1 MYPVINP
8 QSAVCMYPVQQST
21 VSRLYIPS
29 SSIHSQPS
37 ICTQFINPQSAIC
50 TYPVHPIQSASC
62 LYVPSSSIQSAV
74 YMYPVHPIH
83 TVRLLYVPSSSSPQS
98 GICMYP
104 VPQSTVSQPLSV
116 PSSSIHSQPSVCTQF
131 IQYTVSHLYI
141 PSSSN
146 PWSAICIYPVHPCL
160 GLHIYRFNHDL
171 VAPWYSLPKK
181 LQV

>member
-1 MYPVINP
+1 MISQQSAISMYPVH
-8 QSAVCMYPVQQST
+8 QST

-50 TYPVHPIQSASC
+50 TYPVHPIHTQPAVCMYQVHQSSQLSVC
-62 LYVPSSSIQSAV
+62 TQFIQSS
-74 YMYPVHPIH
+74 
-83 TVRLLYVPSSSSPQS
+83 VRHLY
-98 GICMYP
+98 
-104 VPQSTVSQPLSV
+104 V
-116 PSSSIHSQPSVCTQF
+116 PSSSIHSQPASVCTQF

-146 PWSAICIYPVHPCL
+146 PWPAIGIYPVHPCL
-160 GLHIYRFNHDL
+160 GLHICRFNHDL

>member
-1 MYPVINP
+1 MYPVHQSTVSHLYVPSSTI
-8 QSAVCMYPVQQST
+8 QSAVCINPVQQST

-29 SSIHSQPS
+29 LSIHSQPS

-50 TYPVHPIQSASC
+50 TYPVHPSTLSQLSVCTKFINPVSC
-62 LYVPSSSIQSAV
+62 LYVPSSSN
-74 YMYPVHPIH
+74 
-83 TVRLLYVPSSSSPQS
+83 PQS
-98 GICMYP
+98 GVCMYP
-104 VPQSTVSQPLSV
+104 IHQSTVSQPLSV

-146 PWSAICIYPVHPCL
+146 PWPAIGIYPVHPCL
-160 GLHIYRFNHDL
+160 GLHICRFNHDV